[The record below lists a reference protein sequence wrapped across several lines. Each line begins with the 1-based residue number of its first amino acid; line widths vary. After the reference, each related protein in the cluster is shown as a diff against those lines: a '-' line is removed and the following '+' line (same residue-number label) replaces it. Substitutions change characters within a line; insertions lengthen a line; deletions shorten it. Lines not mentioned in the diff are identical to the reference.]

1 VIETELLEFISASIR
16 SVWDLELLLCVWRS
30 PERSWSPEDVLREL
44 RASDSIVREGLHAL
58 ETAGLLIADT
68 DRTYRYAPA
77 SRSFDDLLAKL
88 DELYRTH
95 PNLVRKAVLLQH
107 NKIQSFADAF
117 RIKRD

>member
-16 SVWDLELLLCVWRS
+16 SVWDLELLLCLWRS

-58 ETAGLLIADT
+58 QAAGLLIADT
-68 DRTYRYAPA
+68 DGTYRYAPA
-77 SRSFDDLLAKL
+77 SRSFDDLVAKL
-88 DELYRTH
+88 DDLYRTR

-107 NKIQSFADAF
+107 NKLQSFADAF